1 MVRSRHKPPTLVS
14 MWMLDVFCCAL
25 GCVTLLWLLNS
36 REAADQTKRAGSALA
51 LLSATEA
58 DLAKT
63 RTDLVHTLAEF
74 DKTRRKLTADIDD
87 LRGKY
92 EAMTT
97 DRDETAK
104 MLAATAVDLADT
116 QKKYAAAAAD
126 LSETRTQLDAANAD
140 IAAVEKKLAAAAA
153 RSKDLS
159 ADLARKTADA
169 AALAAKLAD
178 TARSADDAAK
188 LLRARETERDALEGR
203 LRAALKE
210 MKDASADKAASKKTG
225 DELAAAARDL
235 QSKLNEASATI
246 IDLQG
251 QKAKLADKYDK
262 LRSDADNRFAGI
274 ALTGRRVVFA
284 VDTSGSMKR
293 LDPTTPAPAKWPTVV
308 DTVGKVMRSLPGLEK
323 FQVVA
328 FAEKAKVVVGDGGWV
343 DFRGEASVSQ
353 VTAALTAIDPDGG
366 TNMSDALDLAFR
378 RRADGLD
385 TVYLFS
391 DGLPTSGP
399 GLTPAQ
405 EKLSA
410 PEQTDLLARHV
421 RRALLGEWNRPD
433 GKGER
438 VRVNAVGFFF
448 ESPEVGAFL
457 WALARENDGSFV
469 GMSRP

>member
-1 MVRSRHKPPTLVS
+1 MVRTRHKPPTLVS

-25 GCVTLLWLLNS
+25 GCVTLLWLLNT
-36 REAADQTKRAGSALA
+36 REAADQANRAGA
-51 LLSATEA
+51 
-58 DLAKT
+58 
-63 RTDLVHTLAEF
+63 TLAEL
-74 DKTRRKLTADIDD
+74 DRTRRTLTSDLDD
-87 LRGKY
+87 LRGKL
-92 EAMTT
+92 AAVTA
-97 DRDETAK
+97 DRDDTAK
-104 MLAATAVDLADT
+104 KLAAATTDLADAR
-116 QKKYAAAAAD
+116 QKYAAAAAD
-126 LSETRTQLDAANAD
+126 LTDTRAKLDSTTTDLSEAT
-140 IAAVEKKLAAAAA
+140 KKLTATATDRDETAKRLAAAAA
-153 RSKDLS
+153 RSKELA
-159 ADLARKTADA
+159 ADLARKADDA
-169 AALAAKLAD
+169 AALSAKLAD
-178 TARSADDAAK
+178 TTRSADDLAK
-188 LLRARETERDALEGR
+188 LLRAKDADRDALEGK
-203 LRAALKE
+203 LRAALRE
-210 MKDASADKAASKKTG
+210 AKDASADKAASKRTG

-235 QSKLNEASATI
+235 QSRLNEASATI

-274 ALTGRRVVFA
+274 ALTGKRVVFV

-293 LDPTTPAPAKWPTVV
+293 LDPNTPAPAKWPTVV
-308 DTVGKVMRSLPGLEK
+308 DTLGKVMRSLPGLEK

-328 FAEKAKVVVGDGGWV
+328 FAEKAKVVVGADGWV
-343 DFRGEASVSQ
+343 DFKGEPSILQA
-353 VTAALTAIDPDGG
+353 TAALTAIDPDGG
-366 TNMSDALDLAFR
+366 TNMHDALDLAFR

-410 PEQTDLLARHV
+410 AEQTDLLARHV
-421 RRALLGEWNRPD
+421 RRSLLADWNKSD
-433 GKGER
+433 GAKGR